1 MKQKTKQHNNNYNI
15 PQSDFLLDLRQQIVD
30 EPLVKKH
37 LRKRKKRQFHWPKI
51 SKFTLLGKRG
61 VRE

>member
-30 EPLVKKH
+30 EPLVKSI
-37 LRKRKKRQFHWPKI
+37 LERERSGNFIGQRFLN
-51 SKFTLLGKRG
+51 LLY
-61 VRE
+61 